1 MIKNTER
8 LALRNNRP
16 KENTLNDSIS
26 STNSFYQQL
35 DSDSKRDIFYLINA
49 GYNKKQIIKIYLL
62 LKPLNVNEAILYLSE
77 ENGKHQHI
85 FFPSKSSNNICE
97 ICGSEKNLHISKI
110 NRAII
115 SSSHTS
121 SISSI
126 KINNN
131 ISIPIKDLFN
141 EKYHCKICEDDIQ
154 KEMALKN
161 ECYDCNY
168 YFCDECLYLDLKE
181 SIKNG
186 KYPLYCPEC
195 KTEYDDNKIND
206 ILSKNYG
213 NEKEKNNLLKLYEK
227 NKFKNK
233 ILNNN
238 NLLFC
243 PIPDCEGYAEKND
256 STTYNTCSKGH
267 KFCIRCG
274 EKWHRNG
281 ICPEEEKLDQLF
293 QKYYERLHLKKCP
306 FCQMMTIKRGGC
318 NHINC
323 TYCKKHW
330 CWICGELFESVDE
343 HYGNSKSQCYKK
355 MNANIIETDICSKC
369 DNAVEKFIHFSKCNH
384 IICYNCLEQ
393 YFLENEINMNDNI
406 HFKCCVGE
414 CKINIQLSDNQFINI
429 IDGIGNNLLKNKYCK
444 TYYFKPFKAN
454 KILDFFFF
462 RNIENYNDFCW
473 EITEFV
479 NCMRPWQNCYHNIPC
494 VLETLYLIWLVIFH
508 VISFYIMPIS
518 LQICFRNLYY
528 NFVRKIIYKF
538 YYKILIIPLII
549 GEELLT
555 IIYFVPFGV
564 FHYFYLIIN
573 LLASIFCYK
582 SKYD

>member
-1 MIKNTER
+1 MRENTER
-8 LALRNNRP
+8 LALRDNKPNE
-16 KENTLNDSIS
+16 KTLNDSIS

-131 ISIPIKDLFN
+131 ISIPIKDLSN

-186 KYPLYCPEC
+186 KYLLYCPEC
-195 KTEYDDNKIND
+195 RTEYDENKIID

-227 NKFKNK
+227 NKFKNI

-256 STTYNTCSKGH
+256 STTYNICSKGH
-267 KFCIRCG
+267 KFCVRCG

-306 FCQMMTIKRGGC
+306 FCQMMTIKRGGY

-323 TYCKKHW
+323 TYCKKH
-330 CWICGELFESVDE
+330 
-343 HYGNSKSQCYKK
+343 
-355 MNANIIETDICSKC
+355 
-369 DNAVEKFIHFSKCNH
+369 
-384 IICYNCLEQ
+384 
-393 YFLENEINMNDNI
+393 
-406 HFKCCVGE
+406 
-414 CKINIQLSDNQFINI
+414 
-429 IDGIGNNLLKNKYCK
+429 
-444 TYYFKPFKAN
+444 
-454 KILDFFFF
+454 
-462 RNIENYNDFCW
+462 
-473 EITEFV
+473 
-479 NCMRPWQNCYHNIPC
+479 
-494 VLETLYLIWLVIFH
+494 
-508 VISFYIMPIS
+508 
-518 LQICFRNLYY
+518 
-528 NFVRKIIYKF
+528 
-538 YYKILIIPLII
+538 
-549 GEELLT
+549 
-555 IIYFVPFGV
+555 
-564 FHYFYLIIN
+564 
-573 LLASIFCYK
+573 
-582 SKYD
+582 